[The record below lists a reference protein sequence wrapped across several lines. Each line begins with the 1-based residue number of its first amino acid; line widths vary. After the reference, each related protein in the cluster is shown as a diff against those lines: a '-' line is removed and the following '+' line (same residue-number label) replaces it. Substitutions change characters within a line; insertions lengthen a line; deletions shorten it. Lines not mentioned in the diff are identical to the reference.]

1 MRILRLNF
9 IIILIIS
16 FSLSTYAR
24 NYKVNIIGN
33 KYIDQEIVLSLI
45 NNLSDTIE
53 NIDKSKIIEDLN
65 DTGYFENIE
74 VFLEE
79 GSLNIKLN
87 EYPIFKE
94 IHFSKNKRFK
104 DEDLLKIFQ
113 KNNQYNIFMKSQKMN
128 LKKLKYSL
136 ILMKEKYLKLET
148 LPLMEI
154 VHFQKVNCLIK
165 LNLEKEI
172 I

>member
-16 FSLSTYAR
+16 FSLSAYTR
-24 NYKVNIIGN
+24 DYKVNIIGN
-33 KYIDQEIVLSLI
+33 KYIDKEIVLSLI

-87 EYPIFKE
+87 E
-94 IHFSKNKRFK
+94 
-104 DEDLLKIFQ
+104 
-113 KNNQYNIFMKSQKMN
+113 
-128 LKKLKYSL
+128 
-136 ILMKEKYLKLET
+136 
-148 LPLMEI
+148 
-154 VHFQKVNCLIK
+154 
-165 LNLEKEI
+165 
-172 I
+172 